1 MTSHD
6 PELQTPSPH
15 EPIELSL
22 ARLLR
27 IGSLIAAVLI
37 AAGIGVMLLG
47 NEAVATRLVTAG
59 LLALLATPIMR
70 VITAGLIF
78 VREKDWRFACFCL
91 VVICTLAAG
100 ILLGQT
106 HGN

>member
-1 MTSHD
+1 MTTHD

-15 EPIELSL
+15 EPIEITL

-27 IGSLIAAVLI
+27 IGSLIAAALI
-37 AAGIGVMLLG
+37 AAGIATMLLG
-47 NEAVATRLVTAG
+47 KEALATRLITAG

-78 VREKDWRFACFCL
+78 VRQKDWRFACFCL
-91 VVICTLAAG
+91 VVICALAAG
-100 ILLGQT
+100 ILLGRT
-106 HGN
+106 HA